1 MIPNPNSTIC
11 SSVLSLLLLGWLA
24 TSAGAA
30 GEPARPQP
38 DRDAES
44 TNLFGETY
52 PVEVRVSFQAALL
65 HWLDSLTGVVGPGMT
80 AGKTTEAHRLDFERV
95 AGEPSAE
102 DLRMLQRFAETRRS
116 IAARSRGGAE
126 NHLARAV
133 FEEPTLT
140 AALGRAGPLVEA
152 HEARELHAVFDYF
165 TAHYERI
172 WSNGKVVRG
181 FVERARRD
189 PAREALDAFMGRV
202 AGFYGTDLASSDVP
216 RLILVPVRDGHG
228 THAQAVGPD
237 LLIEI
242 RPGDG
247 LGDQV
252 PPIVHENSHFLF
264 YGMDPERRGAL
275 RTLIAEL
282 GPEGADAWQVM
293 LEALPTAI
301 GQGVAGQ
308 AFRRATWS
316 LDQRWY
322 GREDVDRFAKAI
334 FPLVRETLNNGGR
347 LDRPFLEKALA
358 AYRKAGVG
366 RLSRRS
372 P

>member
-1 MIPNPNSTIC
+1 MIPSPNSTIY

-30 GEPARPQP
+30 GEPAPPQ
-38 DRDAES
+38 RNGDAAS
-44 TNLFGETY
+44 KNLLGKIY
-52 PVEVRVSFQAALL
+52 PIEVRISFQAALF
-65 HWLDSLTGVVGPGMT
+65 HWLDSLTGVIGPGMT
-80 AGKTTEAHRLDFERV
+80 AGRTTEAHRLDFEKV
-95 AGEPSAE
+95 AGEPSTE
-102 DLRMLQRFAETRRS
+102 DLRMLRRFAETRRS
-116 IAARSRGGAE
+116 IASRSRGGSE
-126 NHLARAV
+126 VHLTRAV

-140 AALGRAGPLVEA
+140 AALERAGSLVEA
-152 HEARELHAVFDYF
+152 HEARTLRTVLDYF
-165 TAHYERI
+165 TSHYERI
-172 WSNGKVVRG
+172 WSNGKVPRS

-189 PAREALDAFMGRV
+189 PDREALDAFMGRV
-202 AGFYGTDLASSDVP
+202 VRFYGTDLADSEVP

-247 LGDQV
+247 LSDQV

-264 YGMDPERRGAL
+264 YSMDSDRRRAL
-275 RTLIAEL
+275 RTLTAEL
-282 GPEGADAWQVM
+282 GPEGANAWRVM

-316 LDQRWY
+316 LEQRWY

-347 LDRPFLEKALA
+347 LDRPFLEKAFA
-358 AYRKAGVG
+358 AYEEAGVG
-366 RLSRRS
+366 QLSRRS

>member
-1 MIPNPNSTIC
+1 
-11 SSVLSLLLLGWLA
+11 LLGLLA

-30 GEPARPQP
+30 GEPDPAQ
-38 DRDAES
+38 RDGDAAPK
-44 TNLFGETY
+44 NLLGEVY
-52 PVEVRVSFQAALL
+52 PIEVRISFQAALF
-65 HWLDSLTGVVGPGMT
+65 HWLDSLTAVTGPGMT
-80 AGKTTEAHRLDFERV
+80 AGKTTEAHRLDYEKV
-95 AGEPSAE
+95 AGEPSTE

-116 IAARSRGGAE
+116 IAARSRGGSE
-126 NHLARAV
+126 NHLTRAI

-140 AALGRAGPLVEA
+140 DALERVGPLVEA
-152 HEARELHAVFDYF
+152 QEARELRTVFDYF
-165 TAHYERI
+165 TVHYERI
-172 WSNGKVVRG
+172 WRNGKVVRG
-181 FVERARRD
+181 FVERALRD
-189 PAREALDAFMGRV
+189 RDRQALGAFMGRV
-202 AGFYGTDLASSDVP
+202 AGFYGTDLADSEVP

-247 LGDQV
+247 LSDQV
-252 PPIVHENSHFLF
+252 SAIVHENSHFLF
-264 YGMDPERRGAL
+264 YGMDSKRRNAL
-275 RTLIAEL
+275 RTLTAEL
-282 GPEGADAWQVM
+282 GPGGADAWQVM

-308 AFRRATWS
+308 AFRRTTWS
-316 LDQRWY
+316 LEKRWY

-334 FPLVRETLNNGGR
+334 FPLVRDTLNNGGR
-347 LDRPFLEKALA
+347 LDRPFLEKAFA
-358 AYRKAGVG
+358 AYEKAGVG